1 MKRILITG
9 ATDGIGLAT
18 AKMLVSLGH
27 HVLLHGRDAQKLEQ
41 LEQSLRPLS
50 NDAVMERYVA
60 DLSRMNEVE
69 TLAEA
74 VSAKHDHLDV
84 LINNAG
90 VFSTPDPLTPDGLD
104 IRFVVN
110 TLAPYLL
117 TKRLLPRMDSKGRV
131 INLSSSAQS
140 PVAMDAFR
148 GERLL
153 SDLDAYSQS
162 KLALT
167 MWSRGLAD
175 SLGTDGPAIIA
186 VNPGS
191 LLASKMVQQAF
202 GVPGQDI
209 SIGSKILT
217 RASLDDDFAAASGQY
232 FNNDTGE
239 FCSPHADALDAEK
252 NAQIIQAIEATLA
265 KPLN

>member
-18 AKMLVSLGH
+18 AKMLAPLGH
-27 HVLLHGRDAQKLEQ
+27 HLLLHGRDAQKLEQ
-41 LEQSLRPLS
+41 LEHSLRELS
-50 NDAVMERYVA
+50 NEAVVECYVA
-60 DLSRMNEVE
+60 DLSRMNEVKS
-69 TLAEA
+69 LAEA

-90 VFSTPDPLTPDGLD
+90 VFSTSDPLSPEGLD
-104 IRFVVN
+104 VRFVVN
-110 TLAPYLL
+110 AIAPYLL
-117 TKRLLPRMDSKGRV
+117 TQRLLPRMDSTSRV

-209 SIGSKILT
+209 NIGAKILT
-217 RASLDDDFAAASGQY
+217 RATLDDEFATASGQY

-239 FCSPHADALDAEK
+239 FGPPHADALDAEK
-252 NAQIIQAIEATLA
+252 NAQIIQAIEETLA
-265 KPLN
+265 KQLN